1 MFLSPRW
8 MQAVLVFWIVLVAF
22 SYIAGIS
29 PVYGLIGIIFA
40 TIALLVRGFVKK
52 ASSPDV

>member
-1 MFLSPRW
+1 MLISPRW

-40 TIALLVRGFVKK
+40 TISILVHGFVTK
-52 ASSPDV
+52 ASAKDV

>member
-22 SYIAGIS
+22 SYIAGVS

-40 TIALLVRGFVKK
+40 TIALLVRAFVKK
-52 ASSPDV
+52 ASSQDV

>member
-22 SYIAGIS
+22 SYIAGVS

-52 ASSPDV
+52 AS

>member
-22 SYIAGIS
+22 SYIAGVS

-52 ASSPDV
+52 ASSQDV